1 MSELL
6 HGGAVFIG
14 IGKFSDVINGGKMNK
29 SKLISSD
36 PVIERSIALLDHIF
50 PSPRN
55 FAVRLWDQ
63 GELPAVSEPAFTL
76 VLNHPGSLRHMFS
89 PPIELSIGE
98 AYIYNDFDVEGDFYA
113 MFGLVDS
120 LIGRNFSPAEVA
132 TLVKDVQGLPKSGP
146 ARAITRKPVE
156 LQGKLHSRER
166 DREAIRFHYDVGNE
180 FYALFLDR
188 QMQYSSGY
196 FPTGTEDLDAAQTRK
211 IEHICRKLRL
221 KSGERLLDIG
231 CGWGGLARA
240 AAQNYG
246 VSVLGVTLSERQAEY
261 AAEQA
266 ARLGL
271 SDRVSVELRDYRDLE
286 NESFDKIVSI
296 GMFEHDGRSHLPEY
310 FAQAYRLLK
319 PGGLFL
325 NHGIARRGQPAD
337 LGLLKGLDGQART
350 ATGGDGY
357 FERKVLGT
365 GTFSQHYIFPD
376 GELVPVSEANLIA
389 EASGFEV
396 RDVENL
402 REHYALT
409 LRNWVRR
416 LEANHGEAVRLVG
429 ESVYR
434 TWRLYMSFCVPQ
446 FESGQTCINQS
457 LLAKPVNGQARL
469 PMSRAD
475 LYV

>member
-1 MSELL
+1 MS
-6 HGGAVFIG
+6 HTTIA
-14 IGKFSDVINGGKMNK
+14 ST
-29 SKLISSD
+29 D
-36 PVIERSIALLDHIF
+36 PMVERSIGLLEHIF

-63 GELPAVSEPAFTL
+63 SELPAVSEPVFTL
-76 VLNHPGSLRHMFS
+76 VLNHSGSLRQMFS
-89 PPIELSIGE
+89 PPIELSFGE

-113 MFGLVDS
+113 MFGLINA
-120 LIGRNFSPAEVA
+120 LNGGNFTPMEVIA
-132 TLVKDVQGLPKSGP
+132 LVKDIQELPKSGP
-146 ARAITRKPVE
+146 ARAVTRKPAE

-166 DREAIRFHYDVGNE
+166 DREAIRFHYDVGND

-188 QMQYSSGY
+188 QMQYSCGY
-196 FPTGTEDLDAAQTRK
+196 FPTGREDLDTAQAKK

-221 KSGERLLDIG
+221 KPGERLLDIG

-246 VSVLGVTLSERQAEY
+246 VNVLGITLSERQAEY
-261 AAEQA
+261 AIEQA

-271 SDRVSVELRDYRDLE
+271 SDRVQIELRDYRDLE

-296 GMFEHDGRSHLPEY
+296 GMFEHVGRDHLPEY
-310 FAQAYRLLK
+310 FSQAYRLLK

-325 NHGIARRGQPAD
+325 NHGISRRVQPSD
-337 LGLLKGLDGQART
+337 LALLKGMGGQATR
-350 ATGGDGY
+350 AIVAQSY
-357 FERKVLGT
+357 FESKVLGV
-365 GTFSQHYIFPD
+365 GSFAQRYIFPD
-376 GELVPVSEANLIA
+376 GEWVPVSEANLIA
-389 EASGFEV
+389 ETAGFEV

-416 LEANHGEAVRLVG
+416 LEERHSEAAQLVG
-429 ESVYR
+429 EAVYR
-434 TWRLYMSFCVPQ
+434 TWRLYMGFFAVT
-446 FESGQTCINQS
+446 FESGQIGVNQS
-457 LLAKPVNGQARL
+457 LLAKPANGEAGL

-475 LYV
+475 LYSQS